1 MYVLGIW
8 DGHDC
13 GAAIIE
19 KDEIKVAVN
28 EERFTR
34 RKLEVGFPENSI
46 KCCLESLDLKPKDI
60 SNIAITTTDFA
71 KTLTR
76 VVPSLKESYYLFRR
90 RKINKP
96 RFEHLRRNIK
106 YRTTELNEKPLCRR
120 ITKWYFNKNLKKM
133 GFKDFEL
140 NVVEHHLAHAATAA
154 YCSGFDK
161 GLVITMDGV
170 GDGLS
175 TTVNVY
181 NDGKIERLSQDPA
194 KDSIGLFFEQVT
206 NLLGFR
212 ELEDEGKVMALSD
225 FAYSVPDEENKLLK
239 LFTVDGLRI
248 KSKLTT
254 ASRYKFLNNLLW
266 NTAREEF
273 AYMAQRTLEEKVV
286 KLFENAIEETGLGDV
301 CWAGGVASN
310 IKANMG
316 IKDLP
321 KLKRWF
327 VFPHMG
333 DGGLAIGAAL
343 YLNFQLNGIKKC
355 KLDNLYLGPEYSDEE
370 IEANLKENKSKL
382 KFEKRNDISKYVGD
396 YISKGNFILWFQG
409 RMELGPRALG
419 NRSILA
425 PAYSMEI
432 KDKLNL
438 QIKKRNWF
446 QPFCPSLLKEE
457 TEKIFSDVKGYD
469 KYMTMGYRTRPE
481 FRDRV
486 KAVINVDGSA
496 RPQMLFDENPKFRV
510 LIEQVK
516 KNTGDGILLNTSFNL
531 HGYPI
536 VNTPKDAIE
545 VMLKTKAPRMAMGNF
560 LIELK

>member
-1 MYVLGIW
+1 MHVLGIW

-19 KDEIKVAVN
+19 GNKVLVAVN

-34 RKLEVGFPENSI
+34 RKLEVGFPKNSI
-46 KCCLESLDLKPKDI
+46 KCCLNYLNLKPSDI
-60 SNIAITTTDFA
+60 TDVAITTTDFA

-76 VVPSLKESYYLFRR
+76 VFPKLKENYYLFRR
-90 RKINKP
+90 RKMKKP
-96 RFEHLRRNIK
+96 KFVDLRRDIK
-106 YRTTELNEKPLCRR
+106 YRLTEKNEKPLCKTN
-120 ITKWYFNKNLKKM
+120 TKWYVNKNLKRL
-133 GFKDFEL
+133 GFEKFRL
-140 NVVEHHLAHAATAA
+140 HFIEHHLAHCATAS

-161 GLVITMDGV
+161 SLVITMDGV

-175 TTVNVY
+175 GTVNIY
-181 NDGKIERLSQDPA
+181 ENGEIKRIAETLA
-194 KDSIGLFFEQVT
+194 KDSIGIFFEQVT

-239 LFTVDGLRI
+239 LFNVDGLRI
-248 KSKLTT
+248 RSNQTT
-254 ASRYKFLNNLLW
+254 ASRYKTLNNLLW
-266 NTAREEF
+266 NTPREEF
-273 AYMAQRTLEEKVV
+273 AYMAQRVLEKKIV
-286 KLFENAIEETGLGDV
+286 KLFENALEKSGLKDV
-301 CWAGGVASN
+301 CWAGGLASN
-310 IKANMG
+310 IKVNMK

-321 KLKRWF
+321 DLKRWF

-343 YLNFQLNGIKKC
+343 YLNFKLNDIKKC
-355 KLDNLYLGPEYSDEE
+355 ELKDIYLGPEYSDEE
-370 IEANLKENKSKL
+370 IETTLKENKSKL
-382 KFEKRNDISKYVGD
+382 KFEERNDVSKYVGD

-457 TEKIFSDVKGYD
+457 AEKIFSDVKGYD

-496 RPQMLFDENPKFRV
+496 RPQMLFDENPKYRV

-536 VNTPKDAIE
+536 VNTPKDAIG
-545 VMLKTKAPRMAMGNF
+545 VMLKTKAPCMGMGNF